1 MTGDALADLLI
12 GRAYSFSQMNQPTIY
27 NGASAIQS
35 GLYVQ
40 DQIKAARRLVLTLG
54 LRWELDPIYK
64 RDRGQEFARF
74 VPSLY
79 DRNTAS
85 QIDPTTGT
93 IIGTPNNTDG
103 IQVVDS
109 AGDVSRLDFAPR
121 ISFAYSPWGNK
132 TVLRAG
138 YGIFYDHLPINTG
151 SLLSNPPFVFS
162 ETVYNV
168 PFDDASSGQPG
179 AQYPPSLQSLS
190 LPVKT
195 PMSQKYSAGI
205 QHEFSGLMAQVDY
218 VGDFS
223 TNEPNYGAWYG
234 YDQQPFYL
242 DINQPAPN
250 AGVVAGT
257 VALDS
262 VRPFYGFGAIQATA
276 FGINSRYNAL
286 QAQVRKSLSNGLFF
300 QAAYTLSKFT
310 RSGGNT
316 DALNLAYDAGRSAYD
331 RPQIFSLLGTYE
343 PPLLKN
349 SSSRAVRDL
358 GYGWVFSTNFRALS
372 GVPMGVWMPTD
383 TVGIGH
389 PVRANWA
396 GHVSMPRTMA
406 QWFDPTAFSAPAP
419 LVFGNTPIDAIRG
432 PGSLNFDMGLF
443 RDFKIKGAGHHPSSI

>member
-1 MTGDALADLLI
+1 MERFLFPNASVGDIPAIALGQNYTSINRGGPRGNKWSTANLRGNLTIQRGRNNIKLGVDEVYRISITTTYNNPSFNFDGSMTGDALADLLI

-242 DINQPAPN
+242 DI
-250 AGVVAGT
+250 
-257 VALDS
+257 
-262 VRPFYGFGAIQATA
+262 
-276 FGINSRYNAL
+276 
-286 QAQVRKSLSNGLFF
+286 
-300 QAAYTLSKFT
+300 TL
-310 RSGGNT
+310 
-316 DALNLAYDAGRSAYD
+316 LNR
-331 RPQIFSLLGTYE
+331 
-343 PPLLKN
+343 
-349 SSSRAVRDL
+349 
-358 GYGWVFSTNFRALS
+358 
-372 GVPMGVWMPTD
+372 MP
-383 TVGIGH
+383 V
-389 PVRANWA
+389 
-396 GHVSMPRTMA
+396 
-406 QWFDPTAFSAPAP
+406 
-419 LVFGNTPIDAIRG
+419 L
-432 PGSLNFDMGLF
+432 
-443 RDFKIKGAGHHPSSI
+443 

>member
-1 MTGDALADLLI
+1 M
-12 GRAYSFSQMNQPTIY
+12 
-27 NGASAIQS
+27 
-35 GLYVQ
+35 
-40 DQIKAARRLVLTLG
+40 
-54 LRWELDPIYK
+54 
-64 RDRGQEFARF
+64 
-74 VPSLY
+74 
-79 DRNTAS
+79 
-85 QIDPTTGT
+85 
-93 IIGTPNNTDG
+93 
-103 IQVVDS
+103 
-109 AGDVSRLDFAPR
+109 
-121 ISFAYSPWGNK
+121 
-132 TVLRAG
+132 
-138 YGIFYDHLPINTG
+138 
-151 SLLSNPPFVFS
+151 
-162 ETVYNV
+162 
-168 PFDDASSGQPG
+168 
-179 AQYPPSLQSLS
+179 
-190 LPVKT
+190 
-195 PMSQKYSAGI
+195 
-205 QHEFSGLMAQVDY
+205 
-218 VGDFS
+218 
-223 TNEPNYGAWYG
+223 
-234 YDQQPFYL
+234 
-242 DINQPAPN
+242 
-250 AGVVAGT
+250 
-257 VALDS
+257 ALDS

-349 SSSRAVRDL
+349 SSSRAACDL

-443 RDFKIKGAGHHPSSI
+443 RDFKIKERATIQARFEAYNVLNHFTPNNPDVTFGDPTLGSITGKCCQRNLQLGVKVLF